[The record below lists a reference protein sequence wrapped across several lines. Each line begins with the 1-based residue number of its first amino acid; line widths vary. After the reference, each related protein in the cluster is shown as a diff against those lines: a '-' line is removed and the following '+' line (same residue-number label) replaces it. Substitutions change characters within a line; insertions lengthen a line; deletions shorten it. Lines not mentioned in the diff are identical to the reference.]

1 MCIPHVQDSFCR
13 IFLTQRQQKIR
24 QELRNVTL
32 GMHGILA
39 DREPGAMAV
48 IKGCVP
54 SCRTTGG
61 KSMTKTREIRS
72 GRLEKFLRFG
82 RREKV
87 RLNVKDRLFRF
98 LFEKDREA
106 LLQLY
111 NALNGTDYEDASQ
124 LEIVT
129 IESAVYV
136 VMKNDLAFV
145 LAGTL
150 SMYEH
155 QSTYSPNLPVRFLIY
170 LAQEYQKVIEQAEKS
185 LYGTSRISLPTPQ
198 CVVFYNGTRKMPEEQ
213 TLRLSD
219 AFENGRARADVELTV
234 RMLNINQGH
243 NGLLMEKCR
252 VLKEYAAFVD
262 VTRKYAEER
271 GSVEEAL
278 TGAVEYCIE
287 NGILEKFLK
296 ENRAEVLGMLLEE
309 FDVKKYERTL
319 RSEGREEGREEGI
332 REGMEL
338 GRKQGIRC
346 LVEAL
351 QEAGQTKEY
360 VTDKIAEKYTLSE
373 TEAQEKLLQYWRQ

>member
-1 MCIPHVQDSFCR
+1 
-13 IFLTQRQQKIR
+13 
-24 QELRNVTL
+24 
-32 GMHGILA
+32 
-39 DREPGAMAV
+39 
-48 IKGCVP
+48 
-54 SCRTTGG
+54 
-61 KSMTKTREIRS
+61 MTKTREIRS